1 MIKKK
6 TKINESNLSS
16 KPPCPGIIWPESLIL
31 EALFKTET
39 IVSPRN
45 ERIPNVTASNKRQN
59 NDSMGIR
66 IKKTIFI
73 IIRDKKP
80 ENNPE

>member
-45 ERIPNVTASNKRQN
+45 ERIPNVTASNKR
-59 NDSMGIR
+59 
-66 IKKTIFI
+66 
-73 IIRDKKP
+73 
-80 ENNPE
+80 